1 MDWFAENVL
10 LSYWHKPAKT
20 ELLKESKPGNLKRK
34 PNDLKDILTE
44 ESFFFNLL
52 FLFYFQD
59 KHTIRIKY

>member
-34 PNDLKDILTE
+34 PNDLMDILTE
-44 ESFFFNLL
+44 ESFFFKFIIFIL
-52 FLFYFQD
+52 FS
-59 KHTIRIKY
+59 R

>member
-44 ESFFFNLL
+44 ESFFFKFIIFIL
-52 FLFYFQD
+52 FS
-59 KHTIRIKY
+59 R